1 MIKKQNQRLERELTE
16 VAEKHEA
23 EMNLLRG
30 QYDRLKNSIQF
41 IQTQNRDPLG
51 QFWPP
56 RDHFVAKM
64 NVDLMKTSVPDD
76 LKKLTSWFSYQILDR
91 ISSKL

>member
-51 QFWPP
+51 QFWPL
-56 RDHFVAKM
+56 VTISLQKW
-64 NVDLMKTSVPDD
+64 T
-76 LKKLTSWFSYQILDR
+76 LTSWKPLFRTIWKNWLLDFHIR
-91 ISSKL
+91 Y